1 MPNKI
6 WRTEIP
12 NIMAEKTSKGGME
25 RIGSGMHPCWHVP
38 QIIRR
43 VKGRW
48 WFWFIYVKKR
58 WVKVLTPLIHFHL
71 LQLVLNKLLN
81 HTSK

>member
-1 MPNKI
+1 
-6 WRTEIP
+6 
-12 NIMAEKTSKGGME
+12 MAEKTSKGGME

-48 WFWFIYVKKR
+48 WFWFIYV
-58 WVKVLTPLIHFHL
+58 
-71 LQLVLNKLLN
+71 
-81 HTSK
+81 